1 MILISHR
8 GNIDGSDPSKEN
20 HPDYIK
26 KALNKGYDVEIDL
39 WYTNN
44 ELMLGHDEP
53 QYKIDF
59 HWLTKRKKNL
69 WVHCKNIE
77 CLQFLHDK
85 DINFFWHEKDT
96 VTITSKGYIWAYPGK
111 QPIKK
116 SIAVMPEIEGDD
128 ISLCDGICSDIITK
142 WKN

>member
-8 GNIDGSDPSKEN
+8 GNIKGKNLDLEN
-20 HPDYIK
+20 NPDYIQ
-26 KALNKGYDVEIDL
+26 KALDEEFDVEIDL
-39 WYTNN
+39 WIKNN
-44 ELMLGHDEP
+44 NLYLGHDEP
-53 QYKIDF
+53 QYEIEYD
-59 HWLTKRKKNL
+59 WLNKRKSKL

-77 CLQFLHDK
+77 CLEFFDDT

-96 VTITSKGYIWAYPGK
+96 VTITSKGYIWAYPGN

-128 ISLCDGICSDIITK
+128 ISLCGGICSDIITK